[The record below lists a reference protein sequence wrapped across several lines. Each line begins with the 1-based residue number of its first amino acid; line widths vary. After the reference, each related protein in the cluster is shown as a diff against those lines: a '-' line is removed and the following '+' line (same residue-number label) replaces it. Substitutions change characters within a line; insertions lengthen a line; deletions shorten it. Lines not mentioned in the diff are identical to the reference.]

1 MERIYINSYIRKTQ
15 DYKIDETPTYTAHI
29 ITSRRRGHW
38 HSHRAA
44 VGSTGG
50 SPPMGFL
57 RKIGSFFGIS
67 RDDADHPESPSSA
80 AAAAELPHD
89 RAAAAAAAHGARRGF
104 SVQVPVPVERQ
115 GPGPVLVPC
124 PQGDG
129 GVQVHPREIPF
140 PSAMMASVVLVLRSQ
155 RDLVSWK
162 GHLSC
167 SSFYGACGVLLR

>member
-1 MERIYINSYIRKTQ
+1 
-15 DYKIDETPTYTAHI
+15 
-29 ITSRRRGHW
+29 
-38 HSHRAA
+38 
-44 VGSTGG
+44 
-50 SPPMGFL
+50 MGFL

-67 RDDADHPESPSSA
+67 RDDADHPDSPSSA

-129 GVQVHPREIPF
+129 GVQGFRWYTRRLRIDEDGDVADEFLDEIIPEG
-140 PSAMMASVVLVLRSQ
+140 SVNNNTGPVGRFQVKYNTKPTATALRKHVIAVDGDIRHSLEHQ
-155 RDLVSWK
+155 
-162 GHLSC
+162 GQ
-167 SSFYGACGVLLR
+167 LRWV